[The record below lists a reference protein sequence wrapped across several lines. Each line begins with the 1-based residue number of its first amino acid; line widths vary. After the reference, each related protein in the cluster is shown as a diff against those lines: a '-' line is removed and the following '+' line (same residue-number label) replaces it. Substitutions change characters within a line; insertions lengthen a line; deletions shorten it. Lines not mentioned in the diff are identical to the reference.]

1 VIDRWLHRASNA
13 LALLGG
19 LVLLAAAALTL
30 VSILGRWLL
39 DAPILGDIELM
50 QIACVAAIALFLPWC
65 QWRAEHVRVDFFTEG
80 AGPRLRGL
88 LDRIGH
94 LLLAVVM
101 ALLAWR
107 AADGLVDLRA
117 SGESTMLLAIPAW
130 LAYLP
135 LLPGLALSALI
146 AMYAAWTGEVG
157 DATLG
162 EVSQMDSTALPH
174 PRSLSRGAREERPIS
189 SELRADKPLSP
200 RERGWGEGA
209 PPPTRDVPE

>member
-1 VIDRWLHRASNA
+1 MIDRWLHRASNA

-30 VSILGRWLL
+30 VSILGRWLF

-65 QWRAEHVRVDFFTEG
+65 QWRAEHVRVDFFTQG

-94 LLLAVVM
+94 LLLALVM

-107 AADGLVDLRA
+107 TADGLVDLRA
-117 SGESTMLLAIPAW
+117 SGESTMLLAIPSW

-146 AMYAAWTGEVG
+146 ALYAGCSGEVQ
-157 DATLG
+157 DA
-162 EVSQMDSTALPH
+162 ALADAG
-174 PRSLSRGAREERPIS
+174 SVREE
-189 SELRADKPLSP
+189 AG
-200 RERGWGEGA
+200 ER
-209 PPPTRDVPE
+209 